1 MADTVEQIV
10 PRHCYICGVP
20 GEIGVNFY
28 RRNIDG
34 KVMVL
39 CGVHVGASEGAE
51 TIESVIRIPIRRRQE
66 GKVKLTPKGNP
77 YGWQDDRS
85 KW

>member
-1 MADTVEQIV
+1 VAEKII
-10 PRHCYICGVP
+10 PRYCVICRTP
-20 GEIGVNFY
+20 GAIGINFY

-34 KVMVL
+34 VVMVY
-39 CGVHVGASEGAE
+39 CERHVGAMEGAE
-51 TIESVIRIPIRRRQE
+51 PIESVIRIPIRRRQE